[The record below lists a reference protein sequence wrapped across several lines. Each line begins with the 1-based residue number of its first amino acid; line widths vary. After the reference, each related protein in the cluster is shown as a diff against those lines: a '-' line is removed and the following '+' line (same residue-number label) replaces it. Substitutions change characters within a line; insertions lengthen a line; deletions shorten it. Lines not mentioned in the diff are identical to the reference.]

1 MEWSFLQAVLKA
13 FGFNEQF
20 IKLIQ
25 QCISSVQYSLL
36 LNGSSFSTF
45 SPSRGLRQ
53 GDPLSPYLFIIGSE
67 VLLRLINREQS
78 LGNLSGVKV
87 ARNAQPVSKLCYA
100 DDVILFCKAKF
111 HEVNSLVRCINTYC
125 EWSGQK
131 VSIEKSGFFTSKGVH
146 AQFTMQL
153 RNTWGFKKL
162 PQHTKYLGVPLLLL
176 NNKTKDFHCVQERLE
191 SRLSGWKSKNLS
203 WMGRATLI
211 KSVAQSTPIYSM
223 AAFKIPKSICDCMDS
238 LIRRFWWSPKKESSH
253 YLAPL
258 SWASLCKSKKRW
270 RVGIPK
276 ILGF

>member
-1 MEWSFLQAVLKA
+1 
-13 FGFNEQF
+13 
-20 IKLIQ
+20 
-25 QCISSVQYSLL
+25 
-36 LNGSSFSTF
+36 
-45 SPSRGLRQ
+45 
-53 GDPLSPYLFIIGSE
+53 
-67 VLLRLINREQS
+67 
-78 LGNLSGVKV
+78 V

-100 DDVILFCKAKF
+100 DDVLLFCKAKF

-162 PQHTKYLGVPLLLL
+162 PQHTKYLGVPLFLS
-176 NNKTKDFHCVQERLE
+176 NNKTKDFHYVQERLE

-223 AAFKIPKSICDCMDS
+223 AAFKIPKSICDRMDS

-258 SWASLCKSKKRW
+258 SWASLCKTKKD
-270 RVGIPK
+270 G
-276 ILGF
+276 G